1 MRGAFDEQLKSL
13 RQEMMAMS
21 GECEEALAK
30 ATQAFMSGDRALAAS
45 VIESAAAIDRREREI
60 EAMCLKLLLMQHPVA
75 SDLRTVS
82 AALKMVTDLERIG
95 NQSADIADIVRAGS
109 FPASVEKQTIHDMAG
124 AVIEM
129 VSGSVDA
136 FASGNTDRAGEI
148 LDRDDVVDRYFDRV
162 KDELAVDMQKNGE
175 FSRCAIDLLMIAK
188 YLERSGDHAVNIA
201 RWVIYSS
208 TGNIPEEA

>member
-30 ATQAFMSGDRALAAS
+30 ATQAFMSGDGELAAS

-60 EAMCLKLLLMQHPVA
+60 EAMCLKLLLTQHPVA

-109 FPASVEKQTIHDMAG
+109 FPASVEKQTIHDMAQ

-136 FASGNTDRAGEI
+136 FASGDTVRAGEI
-148 LDRDDVVDRYFDRV
+148 VDRDDVVDGYFDRV
-162 KDELAVDMQKNGE
+162 KDELALDMRKNGE

-208 TGNIPEEA
+208 TGTIPEEA